1 MVDSTNLN
9 HSEQGT
15 WEKWKA
21 FNCISRSNEIN
32 LNVAATHVGK
42 NKAFKH
48 NFFETAKKTQ
58 NNTTFLGTERPE
70 AVFGFGWVANVG
82 RKRWDF

>member
-1 MVDSTNLN
+1 MLGKIKLLN
-9 HSEQGT
+9 I
-15 WEKWKA
+15 
-21 FNCISRSNEIN
+21 ISLKR
-32 LNVAATHVGK
+32 LK
-42 NKAFKH
+42 N
-48 NFFETAKKTQ
+48 Q

>member
-21 FNCISRSNEIN
+21 LNCISRSNEMN

-48 NFFETAKKTQ
+48 NFFEKAKKTKQ
-58 NNTTFLGTERPE
+58 YNI
-70 AVFGFGWVANVG
+70 FGDSKTWGSVWIWMG
-82 RKRWDF
+82 GQCG